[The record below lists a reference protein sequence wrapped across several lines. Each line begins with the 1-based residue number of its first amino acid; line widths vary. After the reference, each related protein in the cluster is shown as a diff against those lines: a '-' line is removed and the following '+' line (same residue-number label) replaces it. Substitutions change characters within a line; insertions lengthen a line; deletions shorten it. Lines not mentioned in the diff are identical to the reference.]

1 MASEEQ
7 TIALAGAFQA
17 LNLIY
22 SIAHHGMV
30 DMEYYDCSISSV
42 LKLNAS
48 STLDIF
54 GDDLSKIKLGLKELI
69 DIFSN
74 NGDSEKTAEITR
86 YLISIMVLEKKL
98 SQDNEMLNLIKTG
111 IERAE
116 SQLKHFT
123 VSDENI
129 SQILAQTYQ
138 QTLSTIPPKIMVSGE
153 SKHLNNQQLAARIR
167 ALLLASVRAIVLW
180 RQRGGQRWRLIFDRS
195 NYCKIAQKLI

>member
-17 LNLIY
+17 LSLLY

-30 DMEYYDCSISSV
+30 DMKYYDCSISSV
-42 LKLNAS
+42 LKLDAS

-54 GDDLSKIKLGLKELI
+54 GDDLSKLKLGLKELI
-69 DIFSN
+69 DTFSN
-74 NGDSEKTAEITR
+74 NGDGEKTTEITR

-116 SQLKHFT
+116 SQLKHFV

-138 QTLSTIPPKIMVSGE
+138 QTISTIPPKIMVSGE

-180 RQRGGQRWRLIFDRS
+180 RQRGGQRWRLLFDRG